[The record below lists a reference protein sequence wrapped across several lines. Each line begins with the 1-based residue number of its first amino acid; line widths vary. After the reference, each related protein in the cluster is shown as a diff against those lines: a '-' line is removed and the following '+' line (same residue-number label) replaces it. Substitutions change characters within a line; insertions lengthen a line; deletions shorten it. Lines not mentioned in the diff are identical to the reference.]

1 MEKRNTEEKKR
12 GWFARRFAPKR
23 LALIAVF
30 AALSY
35 LLSFLEFPIFP
46 AAPFLKLDFGNV
58 LVMLMA
64 FLLGPVEGVVVCLV
78 KECFRL
84 IGSGTGGV
92 GEIAN
97 FLVTCAYLLFPSIL
111 YLYKKKLSTVIISL
125 CVASVLATGAALLA
139 NRFILFPLFF
149 GDNAAAGF
157 AANVWFVLA
166 FNLIKAA
173 AVSLLTVLLY
183 KRLSYFFKKWKV

>member
-1 MEKRNTEEKKR
+1 MQRNTQEEKKK
-12 GWFARRFAPKR
+12 GFFARRFTAKR
-23 LALIAVF
+23 IALIAVF
-30 AALSY
+30 SALAY
-35 LLSFLEFPIFP
+35 LVSLLEFPIFP

-58 LVMLMA
+58 LVMLMG
-64 FLLGPVEGVVVCLV
+64 FLLGPVEGVVVCLF

-97 FLVTCAYLLFPSIL
+97 FLVTCSYLLFPSIL
-111 YLYKKKLSTVIISL
+111 YLYKKRFSLVIASLS
-125 CVASVLATGAALLA
+125 VATLLATGAALLA
-139 NRFILFPLFF
+139 NRFLLFPLFF
-149 GDNAAAGF
+149 GEGAAANF
-157 AANVWFVLA
+157 AAMAGFVLA

-183 KRLSYFFKKWKV
+183 KRLSNFFKKWKV